1 MARPHFL
8 DSACVLRITRLLLLL
23 GGAAFATRAA
33 ALSADARAGLLAIDP
48 ERISEQQVRELLS
61 LAPAP
66 RVLLFKGSLGADMES
81 FGAFLQ
87 GMGYPA
93 ARLRNPATGRY
104 SYSFRWDG
112 CRCAECDALAASVS
126 PQVRS
131 EGMGPMLVGH
141 SGGGVTVG
149 RILQVLAADAAAP
162 RLPFAATL
170 GTGALLRW
178 APGFPG
184 CAADVPMLGRVP
196 ASVVAFTGYRIAGDP
211 FTSLLGFGDY
221 RAAAGGN
228 PPARVRNVLLPSQV
242 SHVNAFEVD
251 GYAEH
256 PQLRAWIDAYQPGSD
271 TPPPDVTGLDLSNL
285 RHAADLWHSLKKHWA
300 LQARQWA
307 AQRAS
312 GTD

>member
-8 DSACVLRITRLLLLL
+8 DSACVLRITLLLLLL

-131 EGMGPMLVGH
+131 EGMAPMLVGH

-184 CAADVPMLGRVP
+184 CAADVPHAGPGAGLG
-196 ASVVAFTGYRIAGDP
+196 
-211 FTSLLGFGDY
+211 
-221 RAAAGGN
+221 GGLH
-228 PPARVRNVLLPSQV
+228 RLP
-242 SHVNAFEVD
+242 H
-251 GYAEH
+251 
-256 PQLRAWIDAYQPGSD
+256 R
-271 TPPPDVTGLDLSNL
+271 
-285 RHAADLWHSLKKHWA
+285 R
-300 LQARQWA
+300 
-307 AQRAS
+307 
-312 GTD
+312 